1 MTTLSLGRLTSA
13 NIKFKPLSAIF
24 NVLLLAMGIAVI
36 LTLIHLNDQIDKRFA
51 KDLQGID
58 LVVSGKGSP
67 LQIILANVFHIDIP
81 TGNIPLDEADKLK
94 ANPLIK
100 SAIPV
105 ALGDNYNGYRIVGT
119 NTDYIAHYKGELAQG
134 NLFSDEMQVV
144 LGSEVAAKHQ
154 NKVGDKIVGAHG
166 LVNSDDL
173 HTDHPYTVVGILKPT
188 GTVLDR
194 LVLTPVES
202 VWHIHEEHHHDGD
215 AAEGEHHHE
224 DAAHDHDEHEDH
236 DAHEAG
242 HHHDDEAESH
252 EGEHEITALLISY
265 KSPLAA
271 AQLPRLVNKSSSMQ
285 AASPAFEV
293 ARLNKLMGTGGDI
306 LSAFGAL
313 LIGFSAFGLFITLY
327 NAVNERQ
334 YDIAL
339 MRSLGATRGR
349 IFGYVMTEVL
359 TLGIIG
365 SVMGVILTQ
374 VFLRVTATWIH
385 ASKHIVLEPSAI
397 FGTPEA
403 YVIIGALMIS
413 ILAGLI
419 PAVKAY
425 RMNILKTLGQ
435 SS

>member
-1 MTTLSLGRLTSA
+1 MTTLSLSRLTSA

-36 LTLIHLNDQIDKRFA
+36 LTLIHLSDQLDKRFA

-67 LQIILANVFHIDIP
+67 LQIILSNVFHIDIP
-81 TGNIPLDEADKLK
+81 TGNIPVAEADQLK
-94 ANPLIK
+94 ANPLVK
-100 SAIPV
+100 SAIPL

-119 NTDYIAHYKGELAQG
+119 NADYIAHYHGELVQG
-134 NLFSDEMQVV
+134 RAYGAAMEVV
-144 LGSEVAAKHQ
+144 LGSEVGEKHHL
-154 NKVGDKIVGAHG
+154 KLGDKIVGAHG

-173 HTDHPYTVVGILKPT
+173 HTDFPYTIVGILKPT
-188 GTVLDR
+188 GSVLDR
-194 LVLTPVES
+194 LVLTPIES
-202 VWHIHEEHHHDGD
+202 VWHVHEHPDEDDPEEVAYKQEHPWN
-215 AAEGEHHHE
+215 
-224 DAAHDHDEHEDH
+224 
-236 DAHEAG
+236 
-242 HHHDDEAESH
+242 
-252 EGEHEITALLISY
+252 EITALLVSY

-306 LSAFGAL
+306 LSAFGVL

-327 NAVNERQ
+327 NAVNERK

-349 IFGYVMTEVL
+349 IFGFIMAEVL
-359 TLGIIG
+359 VLGLIG
-365 SVMGVILTQ
+365 SVIGVALTQ
-374 VFLRVTATWIH
+374 VFLRGTAAWIH
-385 ASKHIVLEPSAI
+385 ATKHIVLEPAAI

-403 YVIIGALMIS
+403 CVIIAALAIS

-425 RMNILKTLGQ
+425 RMNIVKTLRQ
-435 SS
+435 A

>member
-1 MTTLSLGRLTSA
+1 MTTLSLSRLTSA

-36 LTLIHLNDQIDKRFA
+36 LTLIHLNDQLDKRFA

-67 LQIILANVFHIDIP
+67 LQIILSNVFHIDIP
-81 TGNIPLDEADKLK
+81 TGNIPLDEADKIK
-94 ANPLIK
+94 TNGMVK

-119 NTDYIAHYKGELAQG
+119 NADYIAHYHGELAQG
-134 NLFSDEMQVV
+134 SLFSDEMQVV
-144 LGSEVAAKHQ
+144 LGTEVAEKH
-154 NKVGDKIVGAHG
+154 NLKLNDKIVGAHG
-166 LVNSDDL
+166 LAGSDDL
-173 HTDHPYTVVGILKPT
+173 HTDNPYTVVGILKPT
-188 GTVLDR
+188 GSVLDR

-202 VWHIHEEHHHDGD
+202 VWHVHEE
-215 AAEGEHHHE
+215 
-224 DAAHDHDEHEDH
+224 
-236 DAHEAG
+236 G
-242 HHHDDEAESH
+242 HHHDDEEGADEHHHDEANHHEHEEGHDAHEEEHHHDDDEADHH
-252 EGEHEITALLISY
+252 EGEREITALLISY

-271 AQLPRLVNKSSSMQ
+271 AQLPRLINSSSSMQ

-306 LSAFGAL
+306 LSAFGVL
-313 LIGFSAFGLFITLY
+313 LVGFSAFGLFITLY
-327 NAVNERQ
+327 NAVNERK

-349 IFGYVMTEVL
+349 IFGYVMTEVII
-359 TLGIIG
+359 LGLIG
-365 SVMGVILTQ
+365 SVIGVILTQ
-374 VFLRVTATWIH
+374 VFLRGTAAWIH
-385 ASKHIVLEPSAI
+385 ATKHIVLEPTAI
-397 FGTPEA
+397 FGVPESC
-403 YVIIGALMIS
+403 VIIAALTIS

-425 RMNILKTLGQ
+425 RMNIVKTLRQ
-435 SS
+435 A

>member
-1 MTTLSLGRLTSA
+1 
-13 NIKFKPLSAIF
+13 
-24 NVLLLAMGIAVI
+24 
-36 LTLIHLNDQIDKRFA
+36 
-51 KDLQGID
+51 
-58 LVVSGKGSP
+58 
-67 LQIILANVFHIDIP
+67 
-81 TGNIPLDEADKLK
+81 
-94 ANPLIK
+94 
-100 SAIPV
+100 
-105 ALGDNYNGYRIVGT
+105 LGDNYNGYRIVGT

-144 LGSEVAAKHQ
+144 LGSEVAEKHQ

-173 HTDHPYTVVGILKPT
+173 HTDHPYTVVGTLRPT

-202 VWHIHEEHHHDGD
+202 VWHVHEEHHHDGD

-224 DAAHDHDEHEDH
+224 DSAHDHDEHEDH

-271 AQLPRLVNKSSSMQ
+271 AQLPRLINSSSSMQ

-306 LSAFGAL
+306 LSAFGIL

-327 NAVNERQ
+327 NAVNERK

-349 IFGYVMTEVL
+349 IFGYVMAEVL
-359 TLGIIG
+359 VLGLIG
-365 SVMGVILTQ
+365 SVIGVFLTQ
-374 VFLRVTATWIH
+374 VFLHAASAWIH
-385 ASKHIVLEPSAI
+385 ESKHIVLESPPI
-397 FGTPEA
+397 FGAPEI
-403 YVIIGALMIS
+403 YVIMAALAIS
-413 ILAGLI
+413 VLAGFI
-419 PAVKAY
+419 PAMKAY
-425 RMNILKTLGQ
+425 RMNIVKILGQ
-435 SS
+435 G

>member
-1 MTTLSLGRLTSA
+1 MTTLSLSRLTSA
-13 NIKFKPLSAIF
+13 NIRFKPLSAIF

-36 LTLIHLNDQIDKRFA
+36 LTMIHLNDQLDKRFS

-67 LQIILANVFHIDIP
+67 LQIILSSVFHIDIP
-81 TGNIPLDEADKLK
+81 TGNIPLDEAYKLK
-94 ANPLIK
+94 TNPLIK

-119 NTDYIAHYKGELAQG
+119 NRDYIAHYKGELALG
-134 NLFSDEMQVV
+134 SLFSDEMQVV
-144 LGSEVAAKHQ
+144 LGSEVAAKYK

-166 LVNSDDL
+166 LVKSDDL
-173 HTDHPYTVVGILKPT
+173 HADHPYTVVGILKPT
-188 GTVLDR
+188 GTILDR

-202 VWHIHEEHHHDGD
+202 VWHVHEEHHHHDHQ
-215 AAEGEHHHE
+215 AEREHHHKE
-224 DAAHDHDEHEDH
+224 AVHDHEGHEDH

-242 HHHDDEAESH
+242 HHHDHEEVESH
-252 EGEHEITALLISY
+252 EGEREITALLISY

-271 AQLPRLVNKSSSMQ
+271 AQLPRLINGSSSMQ
-285 AASPAFEV
+285 AASPASEV
-293 ARLNKLMGTGGDI
+293 ARLNKLLGTGGDI
-306 LSAFGAL
+306 LSAFGIL

-327 NAVNERQ
+327 NAVNERK

-349 IFGYVMTEVL
+349 IFQFIMTEVL
-359 TLGIIG
+359 ALGLAGSVIGIVLTQIFLKATAIWIYTTKHIALDPAPIIG
-365 SVMGVILTQ
+365 I
-374 VFLRVTATWIH
+374 
-385 ASKHIVLEPSAI
+385 
-397 FGTPEA
+397 PEA
-403 YVIIGALMIS
+403 CIILAALGIS

-425 RMNILKTLGQ
+425 RTNIVKILGQ
-435 SS
+435 G